1 MYIWGDEWIC
11 HVLLLINP
19 TFIQPHFAGRN
30 QFSLG
35 CSFIHLMRIYIL
47 IYIYIYVIILSVIQ
61 SYACALAMIHFSWRM
76 WAMSRFF
83 FSLVCWHSF
92 IRCVYIYI
100 YHNFERHS
108 VLRMRACNDSFFVK
122 DVSNEQI
129 FFSLVCWSIVG
140 QDRKYKGISSFLF
153 QFHRMIIIS
162 NELHHWVM
170 HAHTHWVT
178 PIESRTQTRKHPE
191 NQQDEIAIIN

>member
-1 MYIWGDEWIC
+1 MIIC
-11 HVLLLINP
+11 QSRCVYLRRWMNMSCSAFDQSNIHST
-19 TFIQPHFAGRN
+19 TFCRSESIL
-30 QFSLG
+30 SWV
-35 CSFIHLMRIYIL
+35 FIHSFDAYIYTY
-47 IYIYIYVIILSVIQ
+47 IYIYI
-61 SYACALAMIHFSWRM
+61 C
-76 WAMSRFF
+76 
-83 FSLVCWHSF
+83 
-92 IRCVYIYI
+92 
-100 YHNFERHS
+100 HNFERHS